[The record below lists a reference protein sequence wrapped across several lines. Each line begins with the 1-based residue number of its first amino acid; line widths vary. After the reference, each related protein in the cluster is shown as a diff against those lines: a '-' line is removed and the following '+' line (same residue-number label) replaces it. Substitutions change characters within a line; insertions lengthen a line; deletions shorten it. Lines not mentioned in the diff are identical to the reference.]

1 MRQSWSLVLL
11 LVPAG
16 VLSQNCAVTDRVD
29 CGYFGIDQQG
39 CQDKGCCW
47 QPTAQR
53 EHDTPWCFYPDG
65 GAGGDCS
72 DYNLVAEGPGFTEE
86 FYQRMYQNYRD
97 NLNVEDC
104 GAVVAA
110 PDDNTPGGSY
120 YYHWMRD
127 AGLSI
132 KTWMDINDNDYNTC
146 REVLQAYLGWVG
158 KVQHK
163 NDPNGVDVRIEP
175 KFTIPDGEPYTGG
188 TSCRSVVGLM
198 LTVQAAGVGLRL
210 TGPD

>member
-1 MRQSWSLVLL
+1 MRELRRDY
-11 LVPAG
+11 
-16 VLSQNCAVTDRVD
+16 LS
-29 CGYFGIDQQG
+29 
-39 CQDKGCCW
+39 QDKGCCW

-110 PDDNTPGGSY
+110 PDDSTPGGSY

-163 NDPNGVDVRIEP
+163 NDPNGIDVRIEP

-188 TSCRSVVGLM
+188 TSCRSVESSC
-198 LTVQAAGVGLRL
+198 
-210 TGPD
+210 

>member
-1 MRQSWSLVLL
+1 
-11 LVPAG
+11 
-16 VLSQNCAVTDRVD
+16 
-29 CGYFGIDQQG
+29 
-39 CQDKGCCW
+39 
-47 QPTAQR
+47 
-53 EHDTPWCFYPDG
+53 
-65 GAGGDCS
+65 
-72 DYNLVAEGPGFTEE
+72 
-86 FYQRMYQNYRD
+86 
-97 NLNVEDC
+97 
-104 GAVVAA
+104 
-110 PDDNTPGGSY
+110 
-120 YYHWMRD
+120 MRD

-163 NDPNGVDVRIEP
+163 NDPNGIDVRIEP

-188 TSCRSVVGLM
+188 TSCRSVVELM